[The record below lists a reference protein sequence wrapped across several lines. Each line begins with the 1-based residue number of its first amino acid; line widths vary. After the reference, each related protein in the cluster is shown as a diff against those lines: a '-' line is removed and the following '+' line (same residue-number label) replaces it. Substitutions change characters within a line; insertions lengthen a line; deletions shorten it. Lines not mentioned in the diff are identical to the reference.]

1 MNIAVIMAAGS
12 GERLTKF
19 LGIKKQY
26 SLLYGDKE
34 MFLYPIF
41 KFLDYGFKRIVL
53 VCPPNEKS
61 KMQEILKDN
70 NLSYIEIIEGDATR
84 QESVFNAMKYLF
96 NNVSDEDFIYIHDG
110 DRPLLSTS
118 LLRRIESES
127 NRHEVIIPAL
137 KVFDSLYDY
146 DKKEYVDRSKY
157 RMIQTPQVSKYKLL
171 KEAFRL
177 NQDHLEDFKDEGS
190 IIRTIYDDIH
200 FIDGDIYNIKVTDEE
215 TYSLA
220 NLYLKENRHAR

>member
-1 MNIAVIMAAGS
+1 
-12 GERLTKF
+12 
-19 LGIKKQY
+19 
-26 SLLYGDKE
+26 

-61 KMQEILKDN
+61 KMQEILRDN

-146 DKKEYVDRSKY
+146 DNKEYVDRSKY
-157 RMIQTPQVSKYKLL
+157 RMVQTPQVAKYKLL
-171 KEAFRL
+171 KEAFRI

-200 FIDGDIYNIKVTDEE
+200 FIDGDIYNIKVGQC
-215 TYSLA
+215 S
-220 NLYLKENRHAR
+220 